1 MKHLI
6 FIAVVTLGMICT
18 SCAHSSFGKLVGSDR
33 DEHGCIGSAGYTW
46 SYALHSCVRLWE
58 VGTRFDNGPESVFLI
73 YSPDSTF
80 AEIFPQS
87 SSSVLCKRVKN
98 TNVWRPKKGNEE
110 VSIVNGVTCV
120 KVNDFSY
127 TRSKDW
133 RWELQ
138 FISLL
143 SIRFQNFWFI
153 FHVSFLVSCFTFQ
166 NTEGARYRSLSV
178 FESLPQCFCF
188 SPTVFLFFSLSVFWM
203 KHWNKK
209 WNIKVVCFSFQKHW

>member
-6 FIAVVTLGMICT
+6 FIAVATLGMICT

-127 TRSKDW
+127 TRSKD
-133 RWELQ
+133 
-138 FISLL
+138 
-143 SIRFQNFWFI
+143 
-153 FHVSFLVSCFTFQ
+153 
-166 NTEGARYRSLSV
+166 
-178 FESLPQCFCF
+178 
-188 SPTVFLFFSLSVFWM
+188 
-203 KHWNKK
+203 
-209 WNIKVVCFSFQKHW
+209 

>member
-1 MKHLI
+1 MQSRSLSYAKIVQGECRTSSLLERYAEPQPILCKDLGKYYLIMKHLI

-127 TRSKDW
+127 TRSKD
-133 RWELQ
+133 
-138 FISLL
+138 
-143 SIRFQNFWFI
+143 
-153 FHVSFLVSCFTFQ
+153 
-166 NTEGARYRSLSV
+166 
-178 FESLPQCFCF
+178 
-188 SPTVFLFFSLSVFWM
+188 
-203 KHWNKK
+203 
-209 WNIKVVCFSFQKHW
+209 

>member
-6 FIAVVTLGMICT
+6 FIAVVTFGMICT

-138 FISLL
+138 TAIYLTYIHTFSELL
-143 SIRFQNFWFI
+143 IYLSCFI
-153 FHVSFLVSCFTFQ
+153 FMFQLIEYQSF
-166 NTEGARYRSLSV
+166 RK
-178 FESLPQCFCF
+178 
-188 SPTVFLFFSLSVFWM
+188 M
-203 KHWNKK
+203 KHTTSM
-209 WNIKVVCFSFQKHW
+209 FHF